1 VEQYV
6 ANSAAEAGLAGAYL
20 TLVMKTLQVEPATG
34 RPAARSGRELSLA
47 PLRAA
52 PVIAIALAAVL
63 VTIWL
68 AADNLRPHSLFAD
81 PVAATALK

>member
-1 VEQYV
+1 
-6 ANSAAEAGLAGAYL
+6 
-20 TLVMKTLQVEPATG
+20 MKALQVEPATG
-34 RPAARSGRELSLA
+34 RPATRPGRELSLA

-68 AADNLRPHSLFAD
+68 AAADLRPHSLFAD
-81 PVAATALK
+81 PVAASALK